1 MDQIGLTMD
10 SKGLKVV
17 FCTKNTFFCENFVC
31 KTYAFRGNNFEGSQL
46 GGSPTF
52 NFALSVDK
60 KT

>member
-17 FCTKNTFFCENFVC
+17 FCTKNTFLPKILFAKHTLSEEIILKEV
-31 KTYAFRGNNFEGSQL
+31 SL

-60 KT
+60 KA